1 MKKSQCSMF
10 LMHFLAP
17 LVRCKVL
24 ARWCAICPDKSAQ
37 GCELSCAN
45 LGGSTGS
52 RNWTAEQG
60 SVSWVSV
67 AHVPGKFGECSMWH
81 RIMN

>member
-1 MKKSQCSMF
+1 
-10 LMHFLAP
+10 MHFFAA

-52 RNWTAEQG
+52 RNWTAEQDTL
-60 SVSWVSV
+60 W
-67 AHVPGKFGECSMWH
+67 
-81 RIMN
+81 